1 MDHDNDQW
9 QWLWLNRYQVTVQC
23 GFGQHCRSSHLAV
36 GSSAADCWTAPSVR
50 QQGMSANMTASKIKQ
65 QNTAK
70 HSKINFWQWRL
81 WQVTPNPKSPCDPVA
96 STGTGSAAHSDWR
109 LPQWT
114 QSREATSPKQ
124 WNRRAL
130 KKNTACQCLA
140 VICQCH
146 GVMTM
151 TMIWQCVFS
160 MMMLHLLG
168 CQACLEPD
176 CQTIPGLKS
185 REQWP
190 TKGLACWATNHQI
203 SRLRDTAPNTWEQA
217 QEWQNST

>member
-1 MDHDNDQW
+1 MQDDIIANKATSSALSSNFVPQPKSTTLSGHLLLHPASRSCLALDRKSCSAVKPQLSVVSQTFVKPLMDHDNDQW

-130 KKNTACQCLA
+130 KKTLPVN
-140 VICQCH
+140 V
-146 GVMTM
+146 
-151 TMIWQCVFS
+151 
-160 MMMLHLLG
+160 
-168 CQACLEPD
+168 
-176 CQTIPGLKS
+176 
-185 REQWP
+185 
-190 TKGLACWATNHQI
+190 
-203 SRLRDTAPNTWEQA
+203 
-217 QEWQNST
+217 

>member
-1 MDHDNDQW
+1 MDYDNDQW

-130 KKNTACQCLA
+130 KKKHCLSMSSSDMSVSWCHDNDNDLTMCFFNDDVASAWMSGVSWARLPNNTRAE
-140 VICQCH
+140 VTR
-146 GVMTM
+146 TM
-151 TMIWQCVFS
+151 T
-160 MMMLHLLG
+160 
-168 CQACLEPD
+168 
-176 CQTIPGLKS
+176 
-185 REQWP
+185 
-190 TKGLACWATNHQI
+190 N
-203 SRLRDTAPNTWEQA
+203 
-217 QEWQNST
+217 